1 MLAGGCLEAET
12 LDVRIVLLVGIVEYG
27 GPYFVRIVFLQY
39 AYAIVI
45 VIVQV
50 EVGGIELSAVLYD
63 KDGVFALEFSEI
75 FSATVVVEAQHVT
88 VEPDFPSAQ
97 GGASALFQGY
107 LVYGEFR
114 EYISHGLPSLDIDV
128 AEILLEDNTAYTGIG
143 FQGYLD
149 DFSFSIGIGGEVGD
163 TGVGSTLRHI
173 VFAVTHHGSDGKTL
187 DIACPL
193 LAVTVADIVDGTFV
207 VLLKNVGIKYIL
219 AHELLVGH
227 RCDDIFSI
235 AEEDNH
241 VIYGRAVAYEF
252 VFLQSS
258 SDEPLFAVDVQLF
271 VGFDDFGCFDG
282 VEVTQ
287 FRAAGEGFAVLVL
300 QHTEPVDGIFH
311 DVCQMAVYLL
321 YVLSHACYQFLCL
334 VGVEFED
341 TCHLY
346 LHQPEDVFLGHFADK
361 SRVVGSQALIDM
373 FAGGIHVFGLFKLL
387 ILVNTFFNEYLFE

>member
-1 MLAGGCLEAET
+1 M
-12 LDVRIVLLVGIVEYG
+12 
-27 GPYFVRIVFLQY
+27 
-39 AYAIVI
+39 
-45 VIVQV
+45 
-50 EVGGIELSAVLYD
+50 
-63 KDGVFALEFSEI
+63 
-75 FSATVVVEAQHVT
+75 
-88 VEPDFPSAQ
+88 
-97 GGASALFQGY
+97 
-107 LVYGEFR
+107 YGEFR

-163 TGVGSTLRHI
+163 TGVGSTLCHI

-258 SDEPLFAVDVQLF
+258 SDETLFAVDVQLF

-311 DVCQMAVYLL
+311 DVCQMVVYLL